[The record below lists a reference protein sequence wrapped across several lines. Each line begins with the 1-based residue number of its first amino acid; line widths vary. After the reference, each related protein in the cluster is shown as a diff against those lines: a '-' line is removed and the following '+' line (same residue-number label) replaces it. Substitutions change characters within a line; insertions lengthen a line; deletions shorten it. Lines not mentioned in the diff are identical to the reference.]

1 MSMLIFVL
9 ATLLMIILP
18 LLAAAGV
25 FSMTLPWW
33 TERVLKSDPRVHERL
48 QLDVSEDSIGWTVAS
63 NEPALQRLPY
73 APITWAMLAALV
85 VTAIEAAV
93 FAVSSRV
100 PDLWLVS
107 GAIAA
112 AAAIVLTVL
121 TAWLFKSR
129 LRRLVGR
136 EFEARANQAFSFA
149 DQTLFETWWTA
160 QQIDRIYALLGL
172 QAKSNALDDGQR
184 ALLAHARLG
193 RDSALA
199 EAIGIKH
206 KADQDLR
213 SLEDL
218 GHLLTSALTA
228 LAQAKFEVG
237 DVEALQGA
245 VEQIEQRLNAP
256 DLADALADGRWVD
269 ARGLL
274 DKISSDLRKVLDLC
288 RDEAIPESAEDAYRF
303 LNVGDETP
311 LDNIKAVVTAYRRVW
326 HPDLAR
332 DEVERQERNLRIQ
345 QINVAWDTIQKARAS
360 QTCVD

>member
-1 MSMLIFVL
+1 L
-9 ATLLMIILP
+9 
-18 LLAAAGV
+18 
-25 FSMTLPWW
+25 
-33 TERVLKSDPRVHERL
+33 
-48 QLDVSEDSIGWTVAS
+48 
-63 NEPALQRLPY
+63 
-73 APITWAMLAALV
+73 LAALV

-107 GAIAA
+107 AAIVA

-136 EFEARANQAFSFA
+136 ELEARANQAFSFA
-149 DQTLFETWWTA
+149 DQTLFEIWWTA
-160 QQIDRIYALLGL
+160 RQIDGTYASLGL
-172 QAKSNALDDGQR
+172 QARSDAFDDGRR

-206 KADQDLR
+206 KAEQDLR
-213 SLEDL
+213 SLDDL
-218 GHLLTSALTA
+218 ARLLTTALTV
-228 LAQAKFEVG
+228 LAQAKSEVG
-237 DVEALQGA
+237 DVEGLQEA
-245 VEQIEQRLNAP
+245 VAQIEDRIKSP
-256 DLADALADGRWVD
+256 DLPGALVDGRWVD

-274 DKISSDLRKVLDLC
+274 DKVSSDLRKVLDLC
-288 RDEAIPESAEDAYRF
+288 RDEAMPESAEDAYRF
-303 LNVGDETP
+303 LNVGTETP